1 MHIVWYFCLS
11 YVLSYHMVRQ
21 LTSVWYSGVGFRI
34 SNLNFTVPWFITRLW
49 NHFEICTE
57 HDNFEIWYT
66 CSSYLCRK
74 SFAIR
79 FSKSLL
85 FIFSRFYVWKFRVNV
100 SFNIVSRRI
109 YSGTL
114 RVETSRCRCRISL
127 PGKHANI
134 ARSWDF
140 FPKYASSTHLKSK
153 TNAYIHIYV
162 WYKYPLKQNC
172 HIFRPIR
179 CEEHVVWQP
188 ALSLCAIP
196 FNCIPPLVSC
206 ISRWGMPEL
215 RCPRNDSLDNDDT
228 EKSLRLSTLHK
239 WNQQIWHQSRTPIFL
254 SFLSAV
260 DRKSVRI
267 YCAQRRLFTVSVS
280 LSAAWK

>member
-1 MHIVWYFCLS
+1 MFENLELTCH
-11 YVLSYHMVRQ
+11 
-21 LTSVWYSGVGFRI
+21 LTSFRDEFIVAPSGWKPPDADAASV
-34 SNLNFTVPWFITRLW
+34 
-49 NHFEICTE
+49 
-57 HDNFEIWYT
+57 
-66 CSSYLCRK
+66 CRE
-74 SFAIR
+74 STQILQDR
-79 FSKSLL
+79 
-85 FIFSRFYVWKFRVNV
+85 
-100 SFNIVSRRI
+100 
-109 YSGTL
+109 
-114 RVETSRCRCRISL
+114 ET
-127 PGKHANI
+127 
-134 ARSWDF
+134 F

-188 ALSLCAIP
+188 ASSLCAIP
-196 FNCIPPLVSC
+196 FNGIPPLVSC
-206 ISRWGMPEL
+206 IPRWGMPEL

-254 SFLSAV
+254 SFVSAV

>member
-1 MHIVWYFCLS
+1 MSIFPFKSDGYEYRVNMHIVWFFCLS

-66 CSSYLCRK
+66 CSSYLCWK

-85 FIFSRFYVWKFRVNV
+85 FIFSWFYVWKFRVNV

-114 RVETSRCRCRISL
+114 RVETSRSRGGAL
-127 PGKHANI
+127 PPI
-134 ARSWDF
+134 A
-140 FPKYASSTHLKSK
+140 
-153 TNAYIHIYV
+153 
-162 WYKYPLKQNC
+162 
-172 HIFRPIR
+172 IR
-179 CEEHVVWQP
+179 GCA
-188 ALSLCAIP
+188 AL
-196 FNCIPPLVSC
+196 
-206 ISRWGMPEL
+206 
-215 RCPRNDSLDNDDT
+215 
-228 EKSLRLSTLHK
+228 
-239 WNQQIWHQSRTPIFL
+239 
-254 SFLSAV
+254 
-260 DRKSVRI
+260 
-267 YCAQRRLFTVSVS
+267 
-280 LSAAWK
+280 

>member
-1 MHIVWYFCLS
+1 MPHQFAGKARKISCFNTLRSQRIKRFC
-11 YVLSYHMVRQ
+11 
-21 LTSVWYSGVGFRI
+21 
-34 SNLNFTVPWFITRLW
+34 
-49 NHFEICTE
+49 
-57 HDNFEIWYT
+57 D
-66 CSSYLCRK
+66 SYLIANAFCP
-74 SFAIR
+74 
-79 FSKSLL
+79 
-85 FIFSRFYVWKFRVNV
+85 VV
-100 SFNIVSRRI
+100 S
-109 YSGTL
+109 
-114 RVETSRCRCRISL
+114 
-127 PGKHANI
+127 
-134 ARSWDF
+134 RSWDF

-179 CEEHVVWQP
+179 CEEHLVWQP
-188 ALSLCAIP
+188 ASSLCAIP
-196 FNCIPPLVSC
+196 FNGIPPLVSC
-206 ISRWGMPEL
+206 IPRWGMPEL

>member
-1 MHIVWYFCLS
+1 MFENLELTCY
-11 YVLSYHMVRQ
+11 
-21 LTSVWYSGVGFRI
+21 LTSFHDEFIVAPSGWKPPDADAASVCRESTQILQDRETFSQSMQAPLTLKVKPMLI
-34 SNLNFTVPWFITRLW
+34 ST
-49 NHFEICTE
+49 
-57 HDNFEIWYT
+57 YT
-66 CSSYLCRK
+66 
-74 SFAIR
+74 F
-79 FSKSLL
+79 
-85 FIFSRFYVWKFRVNV
+85 
-100 SFNIVSRRI
+100 
-109 YSGTL
+109 
-114 RVETSRCRCRISL
+114 
-127 PGKHANI
+127 
-134 ARSWDF
+134 D
-140 FPKYASSTHLKSK
+140 
-153 TNAYIHIYV
+153 TN
-162 WYKYPLKQNC
+162 YPLKQNC

-188 ALSLCAIP
+188 ASSLCAIP
-196 FNCIPPLVSC
+196 FNGIPPLVSC
-206 ISRWGMPEL
+206 IPRWGMPEL